1 MSSRQRRLAAF
12 AVLNL
17 LLLVGGW
24 FMLVSPQ
31 RTAAGVTAAQ
41 EQLVEGQLEALTG
54 SPQGPTKQPAIH
66 TSDLYTLGT
75 ALPSQL
81 DQPDLLFELDR
92 LAEGAGVKI
101 INLAPQA
108 PVAAT
113 TEFTIQPINLSLSG
127 SYFQLTGFLRSL
139 RLLVSKQHGRL
150 IVNGPLFAVT
160 SVSLAPGQSADE
172 TAHGEVATVAMAAYY
187 YGQVGGAVA
196 PAPADTTTTD
206 TTGG

>member
-12 AVLNL
+12 AVLNV
-17 LLLVGGW
+17 LVLVLGW
-24 FMLVSPQ
+24 VVLISPQ
-31 RTAAGVTAAQ
+31 RHDAATVAAQ
-41 EQLVEGQLEALTG
+41 EQVVEGQLAALTG
-54 SPQGPTKQPAIH
+54 SQGSNKQPAIH
-66 TSDLYTLGT
+66 TADLYTLGT

-92 LAEGAGVKI
+92 LATASNVKI
-101 INLAPQA
+101 LGLSPQA

-113 TEFTIQPINLSLSG
+113 TNYTVQPISLSLTG
-127 SYFQLTGFLRSL
+127 TYFHLTSFLRSL
-139 RLLVSKQHGRL
+139 RVLVSKQQGRL

-160 SVSLAPGQSADE
+160 AVALAPGTDK
-172 TAHGEVATVAMAAYY
+172 GEVATVAMAAYY

-196 PAPADTTTTD
+196 PTPTDTTTTD